1 MVSGTREKRLAAA
14 FVTLADTL
22 VAGYDIV
29 ELLQTLVDT
38 CADLLDASAAG
49 IILADPSGELEV
61 IASTSEESR
70 LVDVIQSDSGF
81 GPSMQCFLTGR
92 PVSVADIALL
102 DGDWSD
108 FSRESL
114 AQGFRSAHVVPL
126 RLRGRII
133 GTLTLLR
140 TQVGFLTS
148 EDMSV
153 AQGLADV
160 ATIGILHE
168 RAVRESDLAQ
178 LQLQHAL
185 NSRVVIEQAKGVVAQ
200 VRSVDMAAAF
210 QILRAYA
217 RSHNL
222 GLREVA
228 EQVVSQKLTL

>member
-22 VAGYDIV
+22 VAGYDVV

-38 CADLLDASAAG
+38 CADLLDATAAG
-49 IILADPSGELEV
+49 ILLADAFGTLDV
-61 IASTSEESR
+61 LASTSEESR
-70 LVDVIQSDSGF
+70 LVDMMQTSSGR
-81 GPSMQCFLTGR
+81 GPSMQCFLTGK
-92 PVSVADIALL
+92 PVSVSDIADLN
-102 DGDWSD
+102 GEWED
-108 FSRESL
+108 FRSEAL

-140 TQVGFLTS
+140 SETGSLTL
-148 EDMSV
+148 DDRTV

-178 LQLQHAL
+178 TQLQHAL
-185 NSRVVIEQAKGVVAQ
+185 NSRVVIEQAKGVIAQ
-200 VRSVDMAAAF
+200 VRSIDMAEAF
-210 QILRAYA
+210 QILRAYSRA
-217 RSHNL
+217 HNKS
-222 GLREVA
+222 LREVA
-228 EQVVSQKLTL
+228 DLVITRELTL

>member
-38 CADLLDASAAG
+38 CAELLDATAAG
-49 IILADPSGELEV
+49 ILLGDASGDLEV
-61 IASTSEESR
+61 VASTSEESR
-70 LVDVIQSDSGF
+70 LVDVMQTHSGR
-81 GPSMQCFLTGR
+81 GPSMQCFLTGQ
-92 PVSVADIALL
+92 PVSVTDIADLE
-102 DGDWSD
+102 GDWED
-108 FSRESL
+108 FRREAL
-114 AQGFRSAHVVPL
+114 AQGFRSAQIVPL

-140 TQVGFLTS
+140 SEPGDLS
-148 EDMSV
+148 EDDLTL

-178 LQLQHAL
+178 TQLQHAL
-185 NSRVVIEQAKGVVAQ
+185 NSRVVIEQAKGVIAQ
-200 VRSVDMAAAF
+200 VRSVDMAEAF
-210 QILRAYA
+210 QILRTYSRA
-217 RSHNL
+217 HNTS
-222 GLREVA
+222 LRDVA
-228 EQVVSQKLTL
+228 DRVVSRELSL